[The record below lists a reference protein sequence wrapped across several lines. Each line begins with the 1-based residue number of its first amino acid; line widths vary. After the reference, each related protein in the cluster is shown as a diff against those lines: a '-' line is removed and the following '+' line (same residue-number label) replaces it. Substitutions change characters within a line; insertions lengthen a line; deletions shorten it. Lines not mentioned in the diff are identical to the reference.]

1 MANDIEI
8 ENTSSVQGTTQGA
21 PAKAERSTD
30 DKSGPEQR
38 AKRLKSLRQMTGLSR
53 DVFRQRYGI
62 ARGTLQNW
70 ESARFGGLT
79 LKGAVSMIRAFKA
92 ENVEVSVDWLMHG
105 VGRGPHFAS
114 LDNQQVDASNK
125 EAMAGELGQ
134 EVEKELSI
142 ITEEL
147 LCFRRLNPDSID
159 LVMTDDSMT
168 PFYAAGDYVAGVR
181 RYQGRIESAVGHD
194 CIVQTTEYGT
204 LLRRLAPGEEPD
216 RYTLLAHNVHT
227 RSRRPVLY
235 NVDVIS
241 AAPVIWVRR
250 VEDLSD

>member
-1 MANDIEI
+1 MANDIKEY
-8 ENTSSVQGTTQGA
+8 NHAHSSPQKTQDRARLDG
-21 PAKAERSTD
+21 D
-30 DKSGPEQR
+30 HKSSAYQR

-79 LKGAVSMIRAFKA
+79 LKGAMSMIRAFKA

-105 VGRGPHFAS
+105 VGRGPHFAG
-114 LDNQQVDASNK
+114 LDNPQVESTITEADALLS
-125 EAMAGELGQ
+125 GT
-134 EVEKELSI
+134 EVEKELAV

-159 LVMTDDSMT
+159 LVVTDDSMT
-168 PFYAAGDYVAGVR
+168 PFYHAGDYVSGVR
-181 RYQGRIESAVGHD
+181 RYQGRIESTIGHD
-194 CIVQTTEYGT
+194 CIVQSTEYGT
-204 LLRRLAPGEEPD
+204 LLRRITPGEEPE
-216 RYTLLAHNVHT
+216 RYNLLAHNVHT
-227 RSRRPVLY
+227 SSKRPVLY

-241 AAPVIWVRR
+241 AAPVVWIRR
-250 VEDLSD
+250 VDENVG